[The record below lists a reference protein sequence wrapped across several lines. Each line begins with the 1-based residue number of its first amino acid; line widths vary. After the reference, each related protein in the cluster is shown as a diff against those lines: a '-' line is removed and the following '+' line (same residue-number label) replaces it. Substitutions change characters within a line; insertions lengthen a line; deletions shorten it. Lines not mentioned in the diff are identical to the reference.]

1 MVDDLTLDGLT
12 FDELSLRL
20 KKQLTRQARAVVQ
33 LLDPVVEQREL
44 AMNLL
49 EVADVLVGH
58 VVTAA
63 HFGRLIWAFSQA
75 FG

>member
-1 MVDDLTLDGLT
+1 MLDDLSLDELTLG
-12 FDELSLRL
+12 ELSLHQ

-63 HFGRLIWAFSQA
+63 HFGHLIWAFSQA